1 MIGDLALLDDDLRTI
16 KKSKMA
22 MVPDSR
28 GATPTVK
35 KGKIIDMIGEW
46 QSKTEHPFISFEYF
60 PPKTPE
66 GVEKLHKVIETM
78 AKQDPL
84 FMDFTWGAGGTT
96 SELTLDLSKESQKRH
111 GVMVNMHLTCTNQVK
126 ETCDFGLNG
135 AKSAGICNIVALRGD
150 PPKGQERWEVTEGGF
165 ACALD
170 LCKYMRKGYGDYFS
184 IQVAGYP
191 EGHPDRIKDVA
202 ELGRPMSAKEKTRVV
217 YVEGEEYVCSDE
229 DMEIELVYLKEKCDA
244 GGDVILT
251 QLFYDMAVFE
261 DFVANCRA
269 KGITAPILP
278 GIMPLNAYGGFRRM
292 TGFCKT
298 RIPPEME
305 KKLEEL
311 KGDDKKAE
319 FTEWGVDYMVDLC
332 QKLVKSKLVPGLH
345 FYCLNQSERSYQIL
359 RKLKYLKEP
368 MEEPIAQMAATA
380 IADPTP
386 KSVDVM

>member
-1 MIGDLALLDDDLRTI
+1 
-16 KKSKMA
+16 
-22 MVPDSR
+22 
-28 GATPTVK
+28 
-35 KGKIIDMIGEW
+35 
-46 QSKTEHPFISFEYF
+46 
-60 PPKTPE
+60 
-66 GVEKLHKVIETM
+66 
-78 AKQDPL
+78 
-84 FMDFTWGAGGTT
+84 
-96 SELTLDLSKESQKRH
+96 
-111 GVMVNMHLTCTNQVK
+111 
-126 ETCDFGLNG
+126 
-135 AKSAGICNIVALRGD
+135 
-150 PPKGQERWEVTEGGF
+150 
-165 ACALD
+165 
-170 LCKYMRKGYGDYFS
+170 
-184 IQVAGYP
+184 
-191 EGHPDRIKDVA
+191 
-202 ELGRPMSAKEKTRVV
+202 
-217 YVEGEEYVCSDE
+217 
-229 DMEIELVYLKEKCDA
+229 
-244 GGDVILT
+244 
-251 QLFYDMAVFE
+251 MAVFE

-298 RIPPEME
+298 RIPPEMD

-368 MEEPIAQMAATA
+368 MEEPIAQMAATE

>member
-1 MIGDLALLDDDLRTI
+1 
-16 KKSKMA
+16 

-66 GVEKLHKVIETM
+66 GVEKLHKVIDTM

-96 SELTLDLSKESQKRH
+96 SELTLDLSKESQSRH
-111 GVMVNMHLTCTNQVK
+111 NVMVNMHLTCTNQVK
-126 ETCDFGLNG
+126 ETCDFGLEG

-150 PPKGQERWEVTEGGF
+150 PPKGQEKWEVTEGGF

-170 LCKYMRKGYGDYFS
+170 LCKYMRQGYGDYFS

-191 EGHPDRIKDVA
+191 EGHPDRIKKVA
-202 ELGRPMSAKEKTRVV
+202 DLGREMSAKEKTRVV

-251 QLFYDMAVFE
+251 QV
-261 DFVANCRA
+261 R
-269 KGITAPILP
+269 
-278 GIMPLNAYGGFRRM
+278 
-292 TGFCKT
+292 
-298 RIPPEME
+298 
-305 KKLEEL
+305 
-311 KGDDKKAE
+311 
-319 FTEWGVDYMVDLC
+319 
-332 QKLVKSKLVPGLH
+332 
-345 FYCLNQSERSYQIL
+345 
-359 RKLKYLKEP
+359 
-368 MEEPIAQMAATA
+368 
-380 IADPTP
+380 
-386 KSVDVM
+386 

>member
-1 MIGDLALLDDDLRTI
+1 
-16 KKSKMA
+16 
-22 MVPDSR
+22 
-28 GATPTVK
+28 
-35 KGKIIDMIGEW
+35 
-46 QSKTEHPFISFEYF
+46 
-60 PPKTPE
+60 
-66 GVEKLHKVIETM
+66 
-78 AKQDPL
+78 
-84 FMDFTWGAGGTT
+84 
-96 SELTLDLSKESQKRH
+96 
-111 GVMVNMHLTCTNQVK
+111 
-126 ETCDFGLNG
+126 
-135 AKSAGICNIVALRGD
+135 
-150 PPKGQERWEVTEGGF
+150 
-165 ACALD
+165 
-170 LCKYMRKGYGDYFS
+170 
-184 IQVAGYP
+184 
-191 EGHPDRIKDVA
+191 
-202 ELGRPMSAKEKTRVV
+202 
-217 YVEGEEYVCSDE
+217 
-229 DMEIELVYLKEKCDA
+229 
-244 GGDVILT
+244 
-251 QLFYDMAVFE
+251 MAVFE

-345 FYCLNQSERSYQIL
+345 FYCLNQSERSYASAAAALQQHSSSSVIPLSPSLPPAANRYQIL

>member
-1 MIGDLALLDDDLRTI
+1 
-16 KKSKMA
+16 

-66 GVEKLHKVIETM
+66 GVEKLHKVIDTM

-96 SELTLDLSKESQKRH
+96 SELTLDLSKESQSRH
-111 GVMVNMHLTCTNQVK
+111 NVMVNMHLTCTNQVK
-126 ETCDFGLNG
+126 ETCDFGLEG

-150 PPKGQERWEVTEGGF
+150 PPKGQEKWEVTEGGF

-170 LCKYMRKGYGDYFS
+170 LCKYMRQGYGDYFS

-191 EGHPDRIKDVA
+191 EGHPDRIKKVA
-202 ELGRPMSAKEKTRVV
+202 DLGREMSAKEKTRVV

-229 DMEIELVYLKEKCDA
+229 DMEIELNYLKEKCDA